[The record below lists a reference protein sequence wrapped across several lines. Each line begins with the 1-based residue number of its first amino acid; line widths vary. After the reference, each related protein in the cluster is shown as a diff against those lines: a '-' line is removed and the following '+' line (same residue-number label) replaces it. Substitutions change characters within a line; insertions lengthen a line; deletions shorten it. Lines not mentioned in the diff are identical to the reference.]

1 MANRS
6 AWLRATRWGNKR
18 LIDASVG
25 RRLGVAGYRAAVGF
39 NRFLPPPRILL
50 NGPSKSGTHL
60 LSDCL
65 ALLPKT
71 MYSGRHFALAE
82 FARSQRP
89 VTDDGADPAR
99 PMSLDERTLERFLR
113 RCPQGMFVTAHARF
127 HPRLSQLLADLGY
140 RQLLLLRDPRD
151 IVMSFTRYVVSRPN
165 HHRHQY
171 YTQVLST
178 DDERIMA
185 TITGVPTL
193 SPPLQP
199 MHTTVD
205 SYLPWGAEPS
215 TLVCKFEDLVGP
227 LGQGSA
233 ETQVATVQAISQFLQ
248 RPIPLDHARA
258 VADKMYSTASLTYR
272 KGAIGDWRNHFSPAH
287 RQTFKARAQGM
298 LMQLGYESGDDW

>member
-25 RRLGVAGYRAAVGF
+25 RRLGVATYRAAVEF

-82 FARSQRP
+82 FARPQRP
-89 VTDDGADPAR
+89 VIDDGAEPAR
-99 PMSLDERTLERFLR
+99 PMSLDERSMERFLR
-113 RCPQGMFVTAHARF
+113 RCPQGMFVTAHARH
-127 HPRLSQLLADLGY
+127 HPQLSVLLADLGY

-151 IVMSFTRYVVSRPN
+151 IVMSFTRYVVSRPK

-171 YTQVLST
+171 YTQALSS
-178 DDERIMA
+178 DGERIMA
-185 TITGVPTL
+185 TITGVPSL

-199 MHTTVD
+199 MHTTVAG
-205 SYLPWGAEPS
+205 YLPWGAEPS

-227 LGQGSA
+227 LGEGSA
-233 ETQVATVQAISQFLQ
+233 ETQVATVLEISQFLR
-248 RPIPLDHARA
+248 RPIPLERARE
-258 VADKMYSTASLTYR
+258 VAEKMYSKASLTYR
-272 KGAIGDWRNHFSPAH
+272 KGAIGDWRRHFSPAH
-287 RQTFKARAQGM
+287 RDAFKARAQAT
-298 LMQLGYESGDDW
+298 LVQLGYESDDDW

>member
-18 LIDASVG
+18 LVDAAVA
-25 RRLGVAGYRAAVGF
+25 RRLGVASYRAAVGF

-65 ALLPKT
+65 ALLPRT

-82 FARSQRP
+82 FARPQRP
-89 VTDDGADPAR
+89 VVDGGKDPAR
-99 PMSLDERTLERFLR
+99 ALSLDERTLERFLR
-113 RCPQGMFVTAHARF
+113 RCPQGMFVTAHARH
-127 HPRLSQLLADLGY
+127 HPQMSALLASLGY

-165 HHRHQY
+165 HHRHQH
-171 YTQVLST
+171 YTQVLTT

-185 TITGVPTL
+185 TITGEPSL

-205 SYLPWGAEPS
+205 SYLPWADEPA

-227 LGQGSA
+227 LGEGSA
-233 ETQVATVQAISQFLQ
+233 ETQIATVEAISQFLR
-248 RPIPLDHARA
+248 RPIPPERARE
-258 VADKMYSTASLTYR
+258 VAEKMYSKASLTYR
-272 KGAIGDWRNHFSPAH
+272 KGAIGDWRSHFTPAH
-287 RQTFKARAQGM
+287 RHAFKERAQGM
-298 LMQLGYESGDDW
+298 LVELGYESNDDW